1 MNLYNYVVIEPN
13 FIPEFIIKN
22 LLELTTQ
29 KTSPAEVNSE
39 GNNRITDYRSTKWI
53 PIPIPILQNLAQ
65 DVFRIHE
72 SNLKSVYNTEFKDLE
87 PTQFLRYDIG
97 DKYDD
102 HNDSE
107 DWGPGNKLIRI
118 VNRDISV
125 LFYLNDDYEGGEL
138 EFTQLGLSIKPKKGM
153 MIAFPSY
160 FEFSHRV
167 HPIKSGTRYSL
178 ATWIETVNRVYNRDD
193 ELSTSK

>member
-1 MNLYNYVVIEPN
+1 MNFYNYVVIRPN
-13 FIPEFIIKN
+13 FVPEFIISN

-29 KTSPAEVNSE
+29 ETSPAEVNSA
-39 GNNRITDYRSTKWI
+39 GGQKITDYRSTKWI
-53 PIPIPILQNLAQ
+53 PLPVEAIKDLQRT
-65 DVFRIHE
+65 VFNIHE
-72 SNLKSVYNTEFKDLE
+72 TEFKPIFKTEATNIE
-87 PTQFLRYDIG
+87 PTQFLKYDIK
-97 DKYDD
+97 DKYNE

-107 DWGPGNKLIRI
+107 DWRDGKLARV

-138 EFTQLGLSIKPKKGM
+138 EFTKLGLTIKPKKGM

-167 HPIKSGTRYSL
+167 HPVKFGTRYSL
-178 ATWIETVNRVYNRDD
+178 ATWIETVSRVYNRDD
-193 ELSTSK
+193 EYRTT

>member
-1 MNLYNYVVIEPN
+1 MNLYDYVVIRPN

-29 KTSPAEVNSE
+29 ETSPAEVNSA
-39 GNNRITDYRSTKWI
+39 GNQKITDYRSTKWI
-53 PIPIPILQNLAQ
+53 PLPIEAIKNLQQ
-65 DVFRIHE
+65 TVFNIHE
-72 SNLKSVYNTEFKDLE
+72 TEFKLIFKTEVKNIE
-87 PTQFLRYDIG
+87 PTQFLKYDIK
-97 DKYDD
+97 DKYNE

-107 DWGPGNKLIRI
+107 DWRDGKITRV

-138 EFTQLGLSIKPKKGM
+138 EFTKLGLTIKPKKGM

-167 HPIKSGTRYSL
+167 HPVLSGTRYSL
-178 ATWIETVNRVYNRDD
+178 ATWIETVSRVYNRDN
-193 ELSTSK
+193 EYRTT